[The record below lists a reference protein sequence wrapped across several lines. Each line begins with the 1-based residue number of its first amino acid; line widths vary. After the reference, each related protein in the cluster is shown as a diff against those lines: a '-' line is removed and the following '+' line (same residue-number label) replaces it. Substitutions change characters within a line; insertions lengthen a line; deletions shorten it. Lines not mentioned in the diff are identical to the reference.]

1 LKLSKEEQY
10 FLDLLDNAKG
20 NHATETYL
28 RRKLKDKGIGEEEFI
43 KIKRKLIFN
52 GYIGSVYG
60 NIILE
65 RKAYTRNLNDKEI
78 GYTRK

>member
-1 LKLSKEEQY
+1 MKLSKEEQY

-28 RRKLKDKGIGEEEFI
+28 RRKLKDKGIEEEDFI
-43 KIKRKLIFN
+43 NIKRKLIFS

-65 RKAYTRNLNDKEI
+65 TKACARHLSDK
-78 GYTRK
+78 